1 MRGGVVGACHRSA
14 QAWPGTFSLYTA
26 LDRATG
32 KVIGSLHSRHR
43 ALEFKKFLQTL
54 DQEVPRNLAV
64 HLILETSS
72 THKTSAIQRW
82 PLTHTSCSIS
92 PDLELRLNLSRA
104 LVSGVDHQ
112 AAAPQRASLRASANT
127 DIRAWNAT
135 WNEDPRP
142 YVWTK
147 PPRSCG
153 RATAGA
159 RAENNPANLTLDA
172 APAPS
177 APQPVL
183 QRHEIDTRHQRRSD
197 SQARSSPG
205 SSGRTTANA
214 LG

>member
-1 MRGGVVGACHRSA
+1 VGACHRSA

-112 AAAPQRASLRASANT
+112 AAASQRASLRASAQH
-127 DIRAWNAT
+127 RH
-135 WNEDPRP
+135 PRLERELERGP
-142 YVWTK
+142 TPVRLDQTAEVVRTRHRRR
-147 PPRSCG
+147 PRREQPRKLDTRRGAGAECAPTG
-153 RATAGA
+153 ATAA
-159 RAENNPANLTLDA
+159 
-172 APAPS
+172 
-177 APQPVL
+177 
-183 QRHEIDTRHQRRSD
+183 
-197 SQARSSPG
+197 
-205 SSGRTTANA
+205 
-214 LG
+214 